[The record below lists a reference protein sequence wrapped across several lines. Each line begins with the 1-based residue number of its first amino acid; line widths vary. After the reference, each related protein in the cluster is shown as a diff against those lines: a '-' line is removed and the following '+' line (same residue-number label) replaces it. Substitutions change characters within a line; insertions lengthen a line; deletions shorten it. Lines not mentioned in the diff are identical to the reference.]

1 MGPAAHRHH
10 SLIPRWAAR
19 KEAYVY
25 RSMDLNRTFCSR
37 QARQADTSL
46 AGTATEATRWLLVE
60 VPAPWG
66 GKALAESD
74 LPPDVK
80 SHLFAW
86 EGGADNRRVQFIR
99 RETNAFDA
107 RGRITVLL
115 ASVSSPLTSTDSPAL
130 HTLHL
135 NDYGDIL
142 NVDLERLAGR
152 PLPSKGTSHSE
163 PIFLT
168 CTNGRRDA
176 CCAKWGRAMAEA
188 LSAAA
193 GDQAWQTTH
202 LGGHRFAPTL
212 LVLPHGSQYGWLEPD
227 DAGPLVEAHRRE
239 RLYRLDRY
247 RGHVGFTRPV
257 QAAAAFLRETIDC
270 QALGALSVVHAAMDD
285 ETSRVRLRVGTET
298 YDVQILHEEGET
310 MALSCGATPEPTER
324 LTPIGYRVV

>member
-1 MGPAAHRHH
+1 
-10 SLIPRWAAR
+10 
-19 KEAYVY
+19 
-25 RSMDLNRTFCSR
+25 MDLNRTFCSR
-37 QARQADTSL
+37 QARQADTSP

-80 SHLFAW
+80 SHLLAW
-86 EGGADNRRVQFIR
+86 EDEADDRRVQFIR
-99 RETNAFDA
+99 RETNAFDTS
-107 RGRITVLL
+107 GRITVFA
-115 ASVSSPLTSTDSPAL
+115 ASVSSHPAASTNPPAL
-130 HTLHL
+130 YALHL
-135 NDYGDIL
+135 DDYGDIL
-142 NVDLERLAGR
+142 HVDLAHLADRSRSSNGAPR
-152 PLPSKGTSHSE
+152 SE

-176 CCAKWGRAMAEA
+176 CCAKWGRAMAGA
-188 LSAAA
+188 MSAAA
-193 GDQAWQTTH
+193 GGQAWQTTH

-247 RGHVGFTRPV
+247 RGHVGFKRPV
-257 QAAAAFLRETIDC
+257 QAAAAFLREQIDC
-270 QALGALSVVHAAMDD
+270 HTQGALSVVRATTDD
-285 ETSRVRLRVGTET
+285 ETSRVRLRTAAKT

-310 MALSCGATPEPTER
+310 LALSCGGAPEPTER
-324 LTPIGYRVV
+324 LTPTGYRVV